1 MPDLV
6 HKHKKQEN
14 VILKDPFMLCSE
26 SLKKMPLTRYDKDAS
41 INPHATNKVP
51 TDGLEIFFSVGQI
64 FILKKKRRWASC
76 REKRKSPRDLWL
88 SRLG

>member
-51 TDGLEIFFSVGQI
+51 TDGLEIFFQWDR
-64 FILKKKRRWASC
+64 FLF
-76 REKRKSPRDLWL
+76 
-88 SRLG
+88 